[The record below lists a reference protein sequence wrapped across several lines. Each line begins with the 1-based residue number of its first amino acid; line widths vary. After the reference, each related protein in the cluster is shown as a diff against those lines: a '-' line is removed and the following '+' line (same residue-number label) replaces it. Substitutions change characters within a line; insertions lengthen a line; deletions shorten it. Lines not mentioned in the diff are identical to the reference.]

1 VGKSNGTYT
10 GMAEI
15 NGAELYYE
23 VGGEGD
29 PLLLLHAGVADSR
42 MWDDQIGM
50 FAHRFQVI
58 RYDLRGF
65 GHSVVPSG
73 PFSHHEDAAGLV
85 RFLGIERANVI
96 GASFGGYV
104 AIDLALEYPEL
115 VKALM
120 LCAPIVS
127 GYEPSSAEMQQ
138 FFAEEDEALERG
150 ELEVATELNLRMWV
164 DGPQRTP
171 DQVDPAL
178 RERVRGMQLQAF
190 SVPVPEGAE
199 RLDLL
204 PPAITLLAEIEVPTL
219 IIVGELDVPEF
230 LKISDMLVADIK
242 GAKKIVVP
250 GVAHMPN
257 MEKPGLFNQVVLE
270 FLRFA

>member
-1 VGKSNGTYT
+1 MVKSNGTYT
-10 GMAEI
+10 GFAEI

-23 VGGEGD
+23 VAGEGD

-42 MWDDQIGM
+42 MWDDQIGVY
-50 FAHRFQVI
+50 AHYFQVI

-65 GHSVVPSG
+65 GRSVVPSG
-73 PFSHHEDAAGLV
+73 PFSHHEDAANLM
-85 RFLGIERANVI
+85 RFLGIDRANVV

-104 AIDLALEYPEL
+104 AVDFALEYPEM
-115 VKALM
+115 VRALI

-127 GYEPSSAEMQQ
+127 GYEPSSEEIRQ
-138 FFAEEDEALERG
+138 FFGQEDEALERG
-150 ELEVATELNLRMWV
+150 EVEAATELNLRMWV
-164 DGPQRTP
+164 DGPQRTR
-171 DQVDPAL
+171 DQVDPAV
-178 RERVRGMQLQAF
+178 RERVREMQLHAF

-199 RLDLL
+199 RLELS
-204 PPAITLLAEIEVPTL
+204 PPAITRLAEIKVPSL

-230 LKISDMLVADIK
+230 LKISDMV
-242 GAKKIVVP
+242 GAGIRGARKIVVP

-270 FLRFA
+270 FLRDA